1 MPGSPVADGVVEGG
15 GGVLACSNT
24 VSGMPPVVSSGASGG
39 GRSMEGLLPAS
50 SMSSGVGGGFLHRL
64 LLTYRLYGCHCLF
77 L

>member
-1 MPGSPVADGVVEGG
+1 MPGSPVADGVGEGG
-15 GGVLACSNT
+15 GGVLACSST

-50 SMSSGVGGGFLHRL
+50 SMSSGVGGGFLYRL
-64 LLTYRLYGCHCLF
+64 LLTYRLYGCRCLF